1 MPRVCVLFLVFMNQT
16 DTKKNEEIKMHQIDV
31 ELRWG

>member
-16 DTKKNEEIKMHQIDV
+16 HTKNEEIKMHQIDV